1 MALFIAN
8 RIIVG
13 QYDYAT
19 VMQLSLFAKYKEDVD
34 QILIAEGLEDLIK
47 EL

>member
-8 RIIVG
+8 RIVVG

-19 VMQLSLFAKYKEDVD
+19 VMKLSLFAKYKDDVD
-34 QILIAEGLEDLIK
+34 QILIAEGREDLIK
-47 EL
+47 Q

>member
-19 VMQLSLFAKYKEDVD
+19 VMQLSSRSNAEAVEHRAQRPFRL
-34 QILIAEGLEDLIK
+34 QIGGK
-47 EL
+47 

>member
-8 RIIVG
+8 RILVG

-19 VMQLSLFAKYKEDVD
+19 IMQLSLFAKYKDDVD
-34 QILIAEGLEDLIK
+34 QILIAEGREDLIK
-47 EL
+47 K

>member
-19 VMQLSLFAKYKEDVD
+19 VMQLSLFAKYKERRRPDPHC
-34 QILIAEGLEDLIK
+34 
-47 EL
+47 